1 MKVWVY
7 TMDKIHTQQSMEKSG
22 FLIKRGGQGR
32 EEEREREAGGREGYG
47 RGPYTL
53 KDN

>member
-1 MKVWVY
+1 MHNGQNTYLAEYGNIWFPSK
-7 TMDKIHTQQSMEKSG
+7 K
-22 FLIKRGGQGR
+22 KRGR
-32 EEEREREAGGREGYG
+32 EKGDGGREGYG